1 MVYLVRTSKWLHN
14 VLKTPKIVVTAVS
27 YETISSRQIEK
38 HFVLLQ
44 SADELSAGP
53 I

>member
-1 MVYLVRTSKWLHN
+1 MSNGLRH
-14 VLKTPKIVVTAVS
+14 VLKTPKTVVAAVS
-27 YETISSRQIEK
+27 YKTISSRQIEK